1 MSTWEK
7 ERFNMLIDEIKKANI
22 QAMKDKDT
30 DARSV
35 YSVVINKYVNLEI
48 DLMSKGQKATDADMI
63 SIIQKVT
70 KELDEELAGWVKAN
84 RVEKV
89 AAVDYQK
96 KLIAKYLPKQLEE
109 AEIKAIIA
117 SLPDQS
123 IPAVMK
129 HFKANYNGQVDMAVV
144 SKIARG

>member
-1 MSTWEK
+1 
-7 ERFNMLIDEIKKANI
+7 MLIDEIKKANI
-22 QAMKDKDT
+22 QAMKDKDA

-48 DLMSKGQKATDADMI
+48 DLMAKGQKATDADMI

-70 KELDEELAGWVKAN
+70 KELEEELAGWVKAN

-129 HFKANYNGQVDMAVV
+129 YFKANYAGQVDMALV
-144 SKIARG
+144 SKVARGA

>member
-7 ERFNMLIDEIKKANI
+7 ERFNMLVDEIKKANI

-48 DLMSKGQKATDADMI
+48 DLMSKGQKATDADMV

-70 KELDEELAGWVKAN
+70 KELEEELAGWVKAN

>member
-1 MSTWEK
+1 
-7 ERFNMLIDEIKKANI
+7 MLVDEIKKANI

-48 DLMSKGQKATDADMI
+48 DLMSKGQKATDADMV

-70 KELDEELAGWVKAN
+70 KELEEELAGWVKAN